1 MPDAR
6 DLALVLTGGAPLVVM
21 ETHDEARA
29 IELLARV
36 AREQDRDLFQWTC
49 TDGLRRVGFGLQ
61 VEQPAEHAEAEAVL
75 RHVKE
80 RAAPGVYVLCDFH
93 HWLLPE
99 HPRPV
104 RLLKDIALRRAAS
117 PVSLV
122 LLSHR
127 LALPMELSRLAAR
140 FETALPDEA
149 QILGMVRDEA
159 RRWARLNPDAKV
171 RSDDATLKQL
181 VANLRGLS
189 HGEVRRL
196 ARGAI
201 VDDGA
206 ITESDVEAVNRTKFR
221 LLDADSVLSFEYRTE
236 RFAEVG
242 GMARLKAWLELRR
255 AVFLG
260 AGAPGIDPPKGMLL
274 LGVQGGGKSL
284 AAKAVAGLW
293 GVPLLR
299 LDMGALYNK
308 YHGETER
315 NLREALKL
323 AEAMAPAVLWLD
335 EIEKGLGTADQ
346 DGGTSQRVLGTLL
359 TWMAERTSRVFLA
372 ATANDI
378 SRLPPELL
386 RKGRFDEIFF
396 VDLPDAAT
404 REAILAIHL
413 QRRGLAPER
422 FDLPR
427 LAALSGECSGAELE
441 QAIVSAHYAALA
453 RDAALDQAALEEEL
467 LRITPLATLMAE
479 RIQTLRAWAR
489 ERGVQP
495 A

>member
-6 DLALVLTGGAPLVVM
+6 DLALVVASGAPLILM
-21 ETHDEARA
+21 ETHDEPRA
-29 IELLARV
+29 IDLLTRV
-36 AREQDRDLFQWTC
+36 ARDQQRELFQWTC

-61 VEQPAEHAEAEAVL
+61 VEQPAEYAEAEALL
-75 RHVKE
+75 RHLKE
-80 RAAPGVYVLCDFH
+80 RAGPGLYALCDLH
-93 HWLLPE
+93 HWLHGE
-99 HPRPV
+99 QPRLV
-104 RLLKDIALRRAAS
+104 RLLKDIALRQNAAA
-117 PVSLV
+117 VTLA
-122 LLSHR
+122 LISHR
-127 LALPMELSRLAAR
+127 LPLPPELARLAAR
-140 FETALPDEA
+140 FELVLPDEA
-149 QILGMVRDEA
+149 QLLGIVRDEA
-159 RRWARLNPDAKV
+159 RRWTRLTPDAKV
-171 RSDDATLKQL
+171 RSDDATLKRL

-189 HGEVRRL
+189 HGEARRL

-206 ITESDVEAVNRTKFR
+206 ITESDIDAVNRAKFR

-242 GMARLKAWLELRR
+242 GMANLKAWLELRR
-255 AVFLG
+255 GVFVD
-260 AGAPGIDPPKGMLL
+260 AAAPGGDMPKGILL

-293 GVPLLR
+293 GIPLLR
-299 LDMGALYNK
+299 LDVGALYNK

-315 NLREALKL
+315 NLREALQL

-335 EIEKGLGTADQ
+335 EIEKGLSTADQ
-346 DGGTSQRVLGTLL
+346 DGGTSQRVLATLL
-359 TWMAERTSRVFLA
+359 TWMAERTSRVFLV

-378 SRLPPELL
+378 AKLPPELL
-386 RKGRFDEIFF
+386 RKGRFDELFF

-404 REAILAIHL
+404 RADILRIHL

-422 FDLPR
+422 FDLPA
-427 LAALSGECSGAELE
+427 LAALAEQCSGAELE
-441 QAIVSAHYAALA
+441 QAIVSAHYGARA
-453 RDAALDQAALEEEL
+453 RDAELDQEALAAEL
-467 LRITPLATLMAE
+467 LRTTPLATLMAE
-479 RIQTLRAWAR
+479 RIQGLRAWAR

>member
-6 DLALVLTGGAPLVVM
+6 DLTLVLAGGASLVAM

-29 IELLARV
+29 IDLLARV
-36 AREQDRDLFQWTC
+36 ARQQERDLFQWTC

-75 RHVKE
+75 HFLKE
-80 RAAPGVYVLCDFH
+80 RAAPGIYALCDFH
-93 HWLLPE
+93 HWLIAEQPKIL
-99 HPRPV
+99 
-104 RLLKDIALRRAAS
+104 RLLKDIVLRQGSAA
-117 PVSLV
+117 VTLV
-122 LLSHR
+122 LVSHR
-127 LALPMELSRLAAR
+127 LPLPAELARLAVR
-140 FETALPDEA
+140 FEVALPDEA
-149 QILGMVRDEA
+149 QLLGIVRDEA
-159 RRWARLNPDAKV
+159 RHWAQRNPSAKV
-171 RSDDATLKQL
+171 RSDDLTLKRL

-189 HGEVRRL
+189 HGEARRL
-196 ARGAI
+196 ARAAI

-206 ITESDVEAVNRTKFR
+206 ITETDIDEVNRAKFR

-236 RFAEVG
+236 RFADVG
-242 GMARLKAWLELRR
+242 GMANLKHWLELRQP
-255 AVFLG
+255 VFLG
-260 AGAPGIDPPKGMLL
+260 ARPAGGDLPKGILL

-315 NLREALKL
+315 NLRDALRL

-335 EIEKGLGTADQ
+335 EIEKGLSTTDQ

-359 TWMAERTSRVFLA
+359 TWMAERTSRVFLV

-378 SRLPPELL
+378 GRLPPELL

-396 VDLPDAAT
+396 VDLPDAET
-404 REAILAIHL
+404 REKILAIHL
-413 QRRGLAPER
+413 ARRGLAPER

-427 LAALSGECSGAELE
+427 LAALAEQCSGAELE
-441 QAIVSAHYAALA
+441 QAIVSAHYGAMAREVELDQDALA
-453 RDAALDQAALEEEL
+453 AEL
-467 LRITPLATLMAE
+467 LRTTPLATLMAE
-479 RIQTLRAWAR
+479 RIHGLRDWAT

>member
-1 MPDAR
+1 MPDTR
-6 DLALVLTGGAPLVVM
+6 DLALVLAGGVPLVAM

-36 AREQDRDLFQWTC
+36 AREQERDLFQWTC

-75 RHVKE
+75 RFLKE
-80 RAAPGVYVLCDFH
+80 RAGPGIYALCDFH
-93 HWLLPE
+93 HWLAAE
-99 HPRPV
+99 QPRII
-104 RLLKDIALRRAAS
+104 RLLKDLALRQGTAS
-117 PVSLV
+117 ATLV
-122 LLSHR
+122 LISHR
-127 LALPMELSRLAAR
+127 LPLPPELSRLAAR

-149 QILGMVRDEA
+149 QLRGILRDEA
-159 RRWARLNPDAKV
+159 RHWARLNPAAKV
-171 RSDDATLKQL
+171 RSDDATLQQL

-189 HGEVRRL
+189 HGEARRL
-196 ARGAI
+196 ARAAI

-206 ITESDVEAVNRTKFR
+206 ITESDIDEVNRAKFR
-221 LLDADSVLSFEYRTE
+221 LLDAGSALSFEYRTE
-236 RFAEVG
+236 KFADVG
-242 GMARLKAWLELRR
+242 GMTNLKRWLELRR
-255 AVFLG
+255 PVFLG
-260 AGAPGIDPPKGMLL
+260 DRQAGGDVPRGILL

-299 LDMGALYNK
+299 LDIGALYNK

-335 EIEKGLGTADQ
+335 EIEKGLGTADH

-359 TWMAERTSRVFLA
+359 TWMAERTSRVFLV

-378 SRLPPELL
+378 GRLPPELL
-386 RKGRFDEIFF
+386 RKGRFDELFF
-396 VDLPDAAT
+396 VDLPDAET
-404 REAILAIHL
+404 REQILAIHL
-413 QRRGLAPER
+413 ARRGLAPER

-427 LAALSGECSGAELE
+427 LASLGEQCSGAELE
-441 QAIVSAHYAALA
+441 QAIVSAHYGALA
-453 RDAALDQAALEEEL
+453 REAELDQDALAAEL
-467 LRITPLATLMAE
+467 LRTTPLATLMAE
-479 RIQTLRAWAR
+479 RIQGLRDWAK

>member
-6 DLALVLTGGAPLVVM
+6 DLALVLAGAAPLVVM
-21 ETHDEARA
+21 ESYDEERA

-36 AREQDRDLFQWTC
+36 AREQQRDLFRWTC
-49 TDGLRRVGFGLQ
+49 TDGLRRIGFGLQ
-61 VEQPAEHAEAEAVL
+61 VEQRPEHTAPEAVL
-75 RHVKE
+75 RHIKE
-80 RAAPGVYVLCDFH
+80 RAGPGVYVLCDFH
-93 HWLLPE
+93 PWLGSDQPSV
-99 HPRPV
+99 V
-104 RLLKDIALRRAAS
+104 RLLKDIALRQGTAS
-117 PVSLV
+117 VHLV

-149 QILGMVRDEA
+149 QILGIVRDEA
-159 RRWARLNPDAKV
+159 RRWARLNPQTKV
-171 RSDDATLKQL
+171 RSDDATLRRL
-181 VANLRGLS
+181 VANLRGLG

-206 ITESDVEAVNRTKFR
+206 VTESDVEEVNRAKFR
-221 LLDADSVLSFEYRTE
+221 LLDADSVLSFEYRTA

-242 GMARLKAWLELRR
+242 GMTQLKAWLELRR
-255 AVFLG
+255 GVFLG
-260 AGAPGIDPPKGMLL
+260 EGTPGIEAPRGVLL
-274 LGVQGGGKSL
+274 LGVQGAGKSL

-335 EIEKGLGTADQ
+335 EIEKGLSTAAQ

-359 TWMAERTSRVFLA
+359 TWMAERSARVFLV

-378 SRLPPELL
+378 GQLPPELL
-386 RKGRFDEIFF
+386 RKGRFDELFF
-396 VDLPDAAT
+396 VDLPDAAA

-413 QRRGLAPER
+413 QRRGLSPER
-422 FDLPR
+422 FELSQ
-427 LAALSGECSGAELE
+427 LAALSAQYSGAELE
-441 QAIVSAHYAALA
+441 QAIVSAHYGALA
-453 RDAALDQAALEEEL
+453 RETAIDQVALEEEL
-467 LRITPLATLMAE
+467 TRITPLATLMAE
-479 RIQTLRAWAR
+479 QVGALRAWAQ

>member
-6 DLALVLTGGAPLVVM
+6 DLALVVASGAPLILM
-21 ETHDEARA
+21 ETHDEPRA
-29 IELLARV
+29 IDLLTRV
-36 AREQDRDLFQWTC
+36 ARDQQRELFQWTC

-61 VEQPAEHAEAEAVL
+61 VEQPAEYAEAETLL
-75 RHVKE
+75 RHLKE
-80 RAAPGVYVLCDFH
+80 RAGPGLYALCDLH
-93 HWLLPE
+93 HWLHGE
-99 HPRPV
+99 QPRLV
-104 RLLKDIALRRAAS
+104 RLLKDIALRQNAAA
-117 PVSLV
+117 VTLA
-122 LLSHR
+122 LISHR
-127 LALPMELSRLAAR
+127 LPLPPELARLAAR
-140 FETALPDEA
+140 FELVLPDEA
-149 QILGMVRDEA
+149 QLLGIVRDEA
-159 RRWARLNPDAKV
+159 RRWARLKPDAKV
-171 RSDDATLKQL
+171 RSDDATLKRL

-189 HGEVRRL
+189 HGEARRL

-206 ITESDVEAVNRTKFR
+206 ITESDIDAVNRAKFR

-242 GMARLKAWLELRR
+242 GMANLKAWLELRR
-255 AVFLG
+255 G
-260 AGAPGIDPPKGMLL
+260 AFVDAAAPGGDIPKGILL

-293 GVPLLR
+293 GIPLLR
-299 LDMGALYNK
+299 LDVGALYNK

-315 NLREALKL
+315 NLREALQL

-335 EIEKGLGTADQ
+335 EIEKGLSTADQ
-346 DGGTSQRVLGTLL
+346 DGGTSQRVLATLL
-359 TWMAERTSRVFLA
+359 TWMAERTSRVFLV

-378 SRLPPELL
+378 TRLPPELL
-386 RKGRFDEIFF
+386 RKGRFDELFF

-404 REAILAIHL
+404 RADILGIHL

-422 FDLPR
+422 FDLPA
-427 LAALSGECSGAELE
+427 LAALAEQCSGAELE
-441 QAIVSAHYAALA
+441 QAIVSAHYGA
-453 RDAALDQAALEEEL
+453 RARNAELDQAALAAEL
-467 LRITPLATLMAE
+467 LRTTPLATLMAE
-479 RIQTLRAWAR
+479 RIQGLRDWAR